1 MLNTMIVV
9 KMKKTNFS
17 EWKKLFDGDAE
28 MRAKFMRDALVGKVA
43 AISGVRV
50 DRLVI
55 ASIPYMIS
63 LIIALIAI
71 TYIPILTLYLP
82 EHLLN

>member
-1 MLNTMIVV
+1 MGIGLYI
-9 KMKKTNFS
+9 
-17 EWKKLFDGDAE
+17 L
-28 MRAKFMRDALVGKVA
+28 A

-55 ASIPYMIS
+55 ASIPYMIT